1 MYRLFLCIKQSS
13 SDNRNSH
20 NPNSKYLAMKILKSI
35 FLVCMVLSSLTLFSQ
50 TDNALE
56 IKTNGAFEIP
66 STNLQDFYSLDISSL
81 ELTSIEEAVEFF
93 SEKNTD
99 LIMFRPN
106 ADGTTATVFLQVSR
120 RPQWTVSDWNNA
132 ISEINLIEK

>member
-1 MYRLFLCIKQSS
+1 
-13 SDNRNSH
+13 
-20 NPNSKYLAMKILKSI
+20 
-35 FLVCMVLSSLTLFSQ
+35 MVLSSLTLFSQ